1 MDLDG
6 PVRVLR
12 WPGSAKR
19 HKSGEMVAADALQ
32 FVLDIPYGAGVDH
45 AEGMTLFS
53 PDGGTTQS
61 LLVVYDAVAEAR
73 KPDENA
79 VLADVFALPD
89 R

>member
-1 MDLDG
+1 
-6 PVRVLR
+6 
-12 WPGSAKR
+12 
-19 HKSGEMVAADALQ
+19 MVTADALQ
-32 FVLDIPYGAGVDH
+32 FVLDIPYGASVDH

-53 PDGGTTQS
+53 PDGGKTQS